1 MISLNEIMD
10 LVIDRI
16 KAQNISMWDVYCK
29 MTDIYENQFRQ
40 YDLEITR
47 HAVNSYYI
55 IRTFHA
61 KDDQFGVGVIKANS
75 LKPSIIDQLIKDSQK
90 LAKLNISSKYDLPQP
105 GQTYPKL
112 KLAEEKVVNDPE
124 AVLLEKTE
132 ELQSVIQNLKQVH
145 PTFGKLR
152 IYISSK
158 ALQNCEGVSLND
170 VKTTFYLEYPL
181 KAEENGKLAEFWG
194 RSTVKNSNQ
203 LDFSLR
209 LANWAEL
216 AVDSLEANIPNPA
229 ESITVIFPPNVLK
242 DAFFKTLGTHSTGR
256 ALAEKISR
264 FQPGKKVAIE
274 EFSLTDNGVLE
285 NATAIANW
293 DGEGNPHRRNSLIKK
308 GIFSNFLF
316 DQKYAA
322 LQQTQSTGNGIRTA
336 EGTIS
341 NSLTSLEINSG
352 SQSLEELISSMKYGL
367 IIDEFSWLNPSEVT
381 GDFGSEIRNG
391 YLIEDGKRSSPIK
404 GGNLSGN
411 IFEMI
416 NSIEGISKELITEAN
431 YKFPYIKFSGLTLS
445 S

>member
-1 MISLNEIMD
+1 MIPLNDTMGLI
-10 LVIDRI
+10 VDRI
-16 KAQNISMWDVYCK
+16 KSQNIQMWDVYCK
-29 MTDIYENQFRQ
+29 LTDIYENQFRQ

-47 HAVNSYYI
+47 HAFNSYYI
-55 IRTFHA
+55 IRTFHV
-61 KDDQFGVGVIKANS
+61 KDDQFGVGVVKANS
-75 LKPSIIDQLIKDSQK
+75 LDPSMIDQLIKESQK

-105 GQTYPKL
+105 GQSYPKL

-124 AVLLEKTE
+124 AVLKEKTE
-132 ELQSVIQNLKQVH
+132 ELQNLIQDLKHVH

-152 IYISSK
+152 IYVSSN
-158 ALQNCEGVSLND
+158 ALRNCEGISLND
-170 VKTTFYLEYPL
+170 LKTTLYLELPL

-203 LDFSLR
+203 LDLPHR

-216 AVDSLEANIPNPA
+216 AVDSLKA
-229 ESITVIFPPNVLK
+229 EVPSTAKSVDVIFPPNVLQ

-264 FQPGKKVAIE
+264 FKPSNKVANE
-274 EFSLTDNGVLE
+274 NFSLTDNGLLE
-285 NATAIANW
+285 EGTAIANW
-293 DGEGNPHRRNSLIKK
+293 DGEGNPHRHNFLIEK
-308 GIFSNFLF
+308 GIFLNFLF

-322 LQQTQSTGNGIRTA
+322 LQQTQSTGNGIRTT

-341 NSLTSLEINSG
+341 NSLTNLEINPG
-352 SQSLEELISSMKYGL
+352 SETLEELIGSMKYGL

-391 YLIEDGKRSSPIK
+391 YLIKKGKRSSPVK

-416 NSIEGISKELITEAN
+416 NSIEGISKEQITESN
-431 YKFPYIKFSGLTLS
+431 YKFPYIKFSGLVLS